1 MTPTPVP
8 SAVFSLP
15 SGLDYTATFF
25 AGVSG
30 ALVAVRCKF
39 DIVGVF
45 FMAMLT
51 ALGGAFL
58 RDGVF
63 LGQVPSVVINDANF
77 LLIISLSA
85 GVSVCLRNR
94 LHRLGRIISLV
105 DAVSL
110 AAYAI
115 LGAAKAAAAGIPV
128 VGTMLIGVIN
138 AVGGGVMRDICAGE
152 EPMIFRPGEFYALVA
167 FFGTMLYVFFLRFTA
182 IDAGLAAYLSMAA
195 ILVVR
200 LLTIVLHWETKSFST
215 LYGQKK

>member
-1 MTPTPVP
+1 MMLTSVPTT
-8 SAVFSLP
+8 VFVLP
-15 SGLDYTATFF
+15 LGLDYTATFF

-39 DIVGVF
+39 DIVGIF

-63 LGQVPSVVINDANF
+63 LGQTPSVVINDANY
-77 LLIISLSA
+77 LLIILLSV
-85 GVSVCLRNR
+85 GVAVCLRNK
-94 LHRLGRIISLV
+94 LYRLGRIISVV

-115 LGAAKAAAAGIPV
+115 LGATKAMAGGIPV

-152 EPMIFRPGEFYALVA
+152 DPMIFRPGEFYALVA
-167 FFGTMLYVFFLRFTA
+167 FFGTLLYALLLHLTPLGT
-182 IDAGLAAYLSMAA
+182 GLAAYLSMAA

-200 LLTIVLHWETKSFST
+200 LLTIILHWETKSFTT
-215 LYGQKK
+215 LYGQKN